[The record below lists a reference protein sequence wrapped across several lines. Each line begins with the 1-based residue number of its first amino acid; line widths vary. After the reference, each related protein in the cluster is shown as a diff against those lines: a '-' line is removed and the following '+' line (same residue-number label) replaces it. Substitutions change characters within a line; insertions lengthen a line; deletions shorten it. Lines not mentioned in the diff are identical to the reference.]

1 MRNKQARN
9 LLIVVL
15 AVVGLGVCGSQSY
28 AAIAFTLTISP
39 SSITF
44 PDANPSSVAQIPGSA
59 TVLIKVRVTNGA
71 NQNWSVHLLANG
83 DLLNSDGVSKIP
95 IANLTWTSTMTGNAC
110 ANGCTC
116 VPGTMSST
124 VPQDV
129 IRGLG
134 NTPTGQFNCNTSFS
148 LKNQWGYNTGSY
160 NQTITVVTASP

>member
-1 MRNKQARN
+1 MIEKKAAN
-9 LLIVVL
+9 LAIAIL
-15 AVVGLGVCGSQSY
+15 ALTVTLVWSSPSF
-28 AAIAFTLTISP
+28 AAIAFTLTVTP

-59 TVLIKVRVTNGA
+59 TVLIKVKVTNGA

-95 IANLTWTSTMTGNAC
+95 IANLTWTSTMTGRAC
-110 ANGCTC
+110 NNGCTC
-116 VPGTMSST
+116 IPGTMSST

-129 IRGLG
+129 IQGHG

-148 LKNQWGYNTGSY
+148 LKNQWGYNTGTY